1 MTASRTRDIALLLLA
16 FVVAYLL
23 PLGSHGLWIPDETR
37 YAQISQEMLHSG
49 QWTAP
54 YFMGVRY
61 FEKPAA
67 GYWLIAAGQALF
79 GENLFGVRIASA
91 LSTGLSALLA
101 YLIAARIW
109 NEPRKSFAS
118 ALLFMSFGFVA
129 GQAGYCN
136 LDPQFTLWVNLSLV
150 AFWYAVH
157 SSGHSRLVA
166 WTVLGLACGM
176 GFMTKGFLAWALPVL
191 ITVPYML
198 WQKRFV
204 ELIRYGLLAVIVAI
218 GVCLPWVLAV
228 HAQEPDY
235 WRFFFWHEHV
245 RRFAGEDAQHAQ
257 PVWFYL
263 PTLIA
268 ASLPWAMLLPITF
281 KQAWQQRRQT
291 AIGFLLMWTVLPLA
305 FLSLSRGKLPTY
317 ILPCL
322 LPLALLMANA
332 LVERLRNGQVTA
344 LRLNGG
350 FNAVASLVGLLVL
363 LYLQWKNPVYDH
375 EPIHLLLA
383 IGVQTVWMLTN
394 VLQALRPLSAWAM
407 PAAGSLLLVAL
418 LPAALPY
425 TLVYDK
431 TPDQFVARHF
441 SELAASRSLLSND
454 LGAASAL
461 AWRLKRSDI
470 AFFNTV
476 GELKYGLDYPD
487 VRQRKVG
494 LKDIDA
500 WMTEARHKGQV
511 AVIMRG
517 DGKEELRELGALP
530 KGGKRYEEGD
540 LVIVIYGQSES

>member
-1 MTASRTRDIALLLLA
+1 MTASRNRDIALLLLA

-150 AFWYAVH
+150 AFWFAVH
-157 SSGHSRLVA
+157 SSGRSRLVA

-204 ELIRYGLLAVIVAI
+204 ELIRYGLLAVIVAM
-218 GVCLPWVLAV
+218 GVCLPWVLTV

-268 ASLPWAMLLPITF
+268 ASLPWALLLPVTF
-281 KQAWQQRRQT
+281 KQAWQQRHQPD
-291 AIGFLLMWTVLPLA
+291 IGFLLMWTLLPLA

-332 LVERLRNGQVTA
+332 LVERLRNGQVAA

-350 FNAVASLVGLLVL
+350 FNAVVALVGLLVL

-383 IGVQTVWMLTN
+383 ISVLAAWMLTN
-394 VLQALRPLSAWAM
+394 ALQALRPLSLWAM

-441 SELAASRSLLSND
+441 SELAASQSLLSND

-487 VRQRKVG
+487 AHRRKVD
-494 LKDIDA
+494 LKDIDT